1 MRDPQ
6 VSCQING
13 IRDRVVGGES
23 GRHQYAQHVFFSKG
37 FCCQCGNEG
46 RINSPGKSEYGFREP
61 VFVEEIF
68 YSEDKCIVNKSN
80 GIRSFFFEGRKS
92 TQGLHF
98 AGKGSKLIVY
108 VLRITQEERCKWAA
122 YALI

>member
-80 GIRSFFFEGRKS
+80 VIRSFFFVEIPLLLTTKEFPSNIREA
-92 TQGLHF
+92 F
-98 AGKGSKLIVY
+98 AP
-108 VLRITQEERCKWAA
+108 T
-122 YALI
+122 